1 MNRRLVLIG
10 FGAAGVLLVLWFLL
24 LWGPQGGRLEDAK
37 ARRAAAEDQN
47 GTLEVRLARLQE
59 AQERAPQLL
68 ADLERLRAA
77 VPDDPALAQFILDA
91 NTIAE
96 DAGVEFLSIAP
107 GPPSASLTGGP
118 PVVNLQIA
126 VDGGY
131 FQVLDYLDRLD
142 ALSRVVVVDS
152 LALTPSTDAGQVNIG
167 VQLSARMFTSALLPT
182 AGAAGTDPSATSTTS
197 TTTTTVAGSGG

>member
-1 MNRRLVLIG
+1 MSRRLALIG

-24 LWGPQGGRLEDAK
+24 LWGPQGGRLDDAK
-37 ARRAAAEDQN
+37 ARRAAAENQN

-107 GPPSASLTGGP
+107 GVPSPSLTGGP

-126 VDGGY
+126 VNGGY

-152 LALTPSTDAGQVNIG
+152 LTLTPATEEGEVNIG

-182 AGAAGTDPSATSTTS
+182 AEVPATDPSATS